1 MPKSSSSN
9 WTDLGLR
16 TLQSVLAVCKHR
28 YNRVYLEDPADLA
41 DEAGRLRLAA
51 MGGQHQVMRDV
62 QEAIAILQQRGKEKA
77 Q

>member
-1 MPKSSSSN
+1 MPKSSSMN

-16 TLQSVLAVCKHR
+16 TLQSVLNVCKQR
-28 YNRVYLEDPADLA
+28 YNRVYIEDSAHLA
-41 DEAGRLRLAA
+41 TEEGRLKLAA
-51 MGGQHQVMRDV
+51 MSGQNQVMRDV